1 MLILLIRDETSGRP
15 LRAPAQERFEGR
27 VAACPGVVPEGDVTL
42 YVDAKKYTGTLV
54 NGQVAFPLSKQSR
67 GVHVVIAQ
75 YGGSNTV
82 EASTGLSG
90 FLVLR

>member
-1 MLILLIRDETSGRP
+1 M
-15 LRAPAQERFEGR
+15 
-27 VAACPGVVPEGDVTL
+27 TL
-42 YVDAKKYTGTLV
+42 YVDAKKYTGTLA
-54 NGQVAFPLSKQSR
+54 NGQVAFPLPKQSR